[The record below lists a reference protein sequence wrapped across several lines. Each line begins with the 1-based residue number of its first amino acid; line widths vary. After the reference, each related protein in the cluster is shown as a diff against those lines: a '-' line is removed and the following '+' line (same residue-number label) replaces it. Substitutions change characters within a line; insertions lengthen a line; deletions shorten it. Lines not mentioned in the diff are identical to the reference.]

1 MKLGYALPTDNPSSE
16 ACATAVKD
24 WPWQYIIPTLT
35 ALVATVVWGAEYDW
49 SLPQPLAIWI
59 GTWVC
64 MKIL

>member
-1 MKLGYALPTDNPSSE
+1 MRVELDTS
-16 ACATAVKD
+16 AVKD

-35 ALVATVVWGAEYDW
+35 ALVATGVWGAEYDW
-49 SLPQPLAIWI
+49 SFPQPLAIWI